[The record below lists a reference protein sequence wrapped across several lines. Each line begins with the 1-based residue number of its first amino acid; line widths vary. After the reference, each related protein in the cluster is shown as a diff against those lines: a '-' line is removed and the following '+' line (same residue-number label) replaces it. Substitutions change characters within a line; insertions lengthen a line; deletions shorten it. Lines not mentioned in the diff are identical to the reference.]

1 MWFLIARY
9 TKIGWLLFLT
19 VSIGWELVELLLP
32 FDFAI
37 ETILNKIGDI
47 FLNTFGYGCGKKTKI
62 YWTPGK

>member
-47 FLNTFGYGCGKKTKI
+47 ILNIFGYGCGKKTKI
-62 YWTPGK
+62 YLTPGK